1 MSSSSRNRILEKLRA
16 ARDPFPDLEAPGER
30 QTVTRRDDVSP
41 GALRAQF
48 IREAEALKCTVHEA
62 ASDADALE
70 IILDLLGDDK
80 QALMWDLAHI
90 PVNGLAEAL
99 AGQGVAPAALRD
111 REVRVGLTGADA
123 GLAATGSLVVVSGA
137 GKSRQASLMPPDHIA
152 VLKAD
157 RILPDLEA
165 FYAAQPREVYR
176 QNSNIA
182 VISGPSKSADIAMTM
197 VHGMHGPGAVHIVIV
212 P

>member
-1 MSSSSRNRILEKLRA
+1 MANATRDQILKKLRA
-16 ARDPFPDLEAPGER
+16 ARDPFPDLEAPTER
-30 QTVTRRDDVSP
+30 KTVTRRDDLSP
-41 GALRAQF
+41 AALRAQF
-48 IREAEALKCTVHEA
+48 IQEAEALKCQVHEA

-80 QALMWDLAHI
+80 QALMWDAAHI
-90 PVNGLAEAL
+90 PINGLADAL
-99 AGQGVAPAALRD
+99 TAQGVEPAELRD
-111 REVRVGLTGADA
+111 RDVRVGLTGADA
-123 GLAATGSLVVVSGA
+123 ALAATGSLVVISNA
-137 GKSRQASLMPPDHIA
+137 GKSRQASLMPPEHIA

-165 FYAAQPREVYR
+165 FYAAQPQDMYR
-176 QNSNIA
+176 NNSNIA

-197 VHGMHGPGAVHIVIV
+197 VHGMHGPGKLHIIIV